1 MVAAVPQMP
10 CLCVGSPGSGAA
22 APLARHGRLR
32 RAVVQVVD
40 LASWPRERHDHG
52 GRWRLAAASAVADA
66 RDLAPSLL
74 PCSACGPA
82 WSGRAS
88 LGRRFCTGG
97 VAGGGDLVRVKSL
110 AGHGWPRRRRRLGRR
125 SPPWRRRYGLIFS
138 LHLPL
143 GLTGEIPNFVGRQRR
158 SRRRSLFEGVASGI
172 LGLGGACGWWATAV
186 VRTYPSMDLRP
197 LLGDGLA

>member
-1 MVAAVPQMP
+1 MVAAGSRLP
-10 CLCVGSPGSGAA
+10 CLCVRSPGSGAA

-32 RAVVQVVD
+32 REVVRAVD
-40 LASWPRERHDHG
+40 LASWPHGRRDPG
-52 GRWRLAAASAVADA
+52 GRWRLAVGA
-66 RDLAPSLL
+66 RDLAPPLL

-97 VAGGGDLVRVKSL
+97 VAGGGDLVRAKSL

-125 SPPWRRRYGLIFS
+125 SPPWRRRYGLISS
-138 LHLPL
+138 LPLPL
-143 GLTGEIPNFVGRQRR
+143 GLPGESHNFVGWRRR
-158 SRRRSLFEGVASGI
+158 SRRRYLLEGAALGT